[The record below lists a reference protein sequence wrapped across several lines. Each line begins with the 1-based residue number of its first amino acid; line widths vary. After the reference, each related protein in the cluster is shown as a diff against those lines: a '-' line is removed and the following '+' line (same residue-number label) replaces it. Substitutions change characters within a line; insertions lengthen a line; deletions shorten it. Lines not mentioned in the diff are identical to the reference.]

1 MIKKLIVTIVIL
13 SVLYFVVGFIM
24 MSMGLMPKDTYLTY
38 AAIIGSIASVCGLLS
53 FGIVKKIT
61 NEDFENVEIGYL
73 KKVSE
78 AADELKQKKEELVSK
93 SQALSNAEKEI
104 KKLEI
109 KKQEMEFLV
118 KKASLS
124 LFLQDQIERNQ
135 KMVTDKIESDLE
147 LKKLLEEISPLKEKL
162 SKLEQE
168 IKSDPNVDLLEEII
182 STGKRDYEDIIE
194 FRPNIFGLGINVN
207 QLARTI
213 AKIMTS

>member
-1 MIKKLIVTIVIL
+1 M
-13 SVLYFVVGFIM
+13 
-24 MSMGLMPKDTYLTY
+24 
-38 AAIIGSIASVCGLLS
+38 
-53 FGIVKKIT
+53 
-61 NEDFENVEIGYL
+61 

-78 AADELKQKKEELVSK
+78 AADELKQKKEEIVSK
-93 SQALSNAEKEI
+93 SQALSKTEREI

-135 KMVTDKIESDLE
+135 KMVTEKVESDPE
-147 LKKLLEEISPLKEKL
+147 LKKLLEEITPLKEKL

-182 STGKRDYEDIIE
+182 SVGKKKHEDIIE
-194 FRPNIFGLGINVN
+194 FKPNFFGLGINVN

-213 AKIMTS
+213 AKIMTG